1 MDCGCSSTTQGL
13 VLSAFFVGYLTTQ
26 ILGGA
31 LADKF
36 GGKPVL
42 AIERSRANAVVT
54 GSSVIGAVVGLP
66 HGRLGSGIKLPD
78 LYEGISQEEEGVR
91 DLHSNAGMNQLLY
104 LANIPWMSILSKK
117 EITLALTSRNWD
129 ILLSFAGTI
138 GDHMIHKVKFRVIT
152 IRRIAQSIGS
162 FGVGDKLTIGMGL
175 NAFTL
180 GGRSVNQ
187 FDIAPKICIIYGLG
201 NTLGV
206 IPGYL
211 YFSSA
216 LIFLAWA
223 GGEVIID

>member
-1 MDCGCSSTTQGL
+1 SIEHRSCDSLYDNGL
-13 VLSAFFVGYLTTQ
+13 WMVFNDTRMLSAFFVGYLTTQ

-54 GSSVIGAVVGLP
+54 GSSAIGAVVGLP
-66 HGRLGSGIKLPD
+66 HGRLGSGIYGWECIFTCL
-78 LYEGISQEEEGVR
+78 ERSGGVR

-104 LANIPWMSILSKK
+104 LANNKNDSKLTNDIPWMSILSKK
-117 EITLALTSRNWD
+117 EVWTLLINITLALTSRNWD

-162 FGVGDKLTIGMGL
+162 FGAAYCASSRDKLTIGMGL

-180 GGRSVNQ
+180 
-187 FDIAPKICIIYGLG
+187 ILPLKYA
-201 NTLGV
+201 
-206 IPGYL
+206 
-211 YFSSA
+211 SSTV
-216 LIFLAWA
+216 LAKL
-223 GGEVIID
+223 